1 MVAVRTLKY
10 GPRMRDGAAGMMRI
24 YMIRH
29 AKPSST
35 WSDLIEPDPGLGPE
49 GEAQAGRAARALL
62 ELPLTLRPR
71 FVVSSPLRRCI
82 ETAKPFA
89 QVLGVEVEIDPAVGE
104 IPTPGR
110 LAPEDRPPW
119 LKTAF
124 AGRWDQIEG
133 DIDYL
138 GWRRSVGEAVARRT
152 GGAVF
157 SHYVALN
164 AALSLATGR
173 DEVLCFQ
180 PDHASITTFEAGP
193 DGLMLIEQG
202 RQAQTVVL

>member
-1 MVAVRTLKY
+1 MN
-10 GPRMRDGAAGMMRI
+10 RI

-35 WSDLIEPDPGLGPE
+35 WSDLIEPDPGLGAE

-62 ELPLTLRPR
+62 ELPLPLRPR

-82 ETAKPFA
+82 ETARPFA
-89 QVLGVEVEIDPAVGE
+89 HALGVDLEIDAAVGE
-104 IPTPGR
+104 IPTPAR
-110 LAPEDRPPW
+110 LSDAERPAW
-119 LKTAF
+119 LRTAF

-133 DIDYL
+133 DIDYPA
-138 GWRRSVGEAVARRT
+138 WRRSVGAAVARRG

-173 DEVLCFQ
+173 EEVLCFQ

-193 DGLMLIEQG
+193 DGLVLVEQG
-202 RQAQTVVL
+202 REAQTVVL